1 MACCSGCARNILF
14 VLNILDTI
22 FGIVL
27 CVCGAVLLLKYNKDG
42 AHIPFALWGSFFVVG
57 GLLLLVVFLSECGKC
72 CIRAATGPKGGVAC
86 GCFLN
91 MSSYLGAFVGFLE
104 IALALGTLFSHEA
117 VEELLGQ
124 ALASPHTL
132 AGSGTFCCGQ
142 GCASS
147 CISPDSTFTH
157 KLTKMEFK
165 FPPKDP
171 TSETKVALNY
181 IINGATT
188 HDELPYEYSDLTLE
202 PMSPMVIKNI
212 LHCKNIGTIS
222 NHPEDL
228 R

>member
-1 MACCSGCARNILF
+1 MRTTVTACAVASLVAAACGSVPPVYCNCSGHGTCDPSSGACRC
-14 VLNILDTI
+14 DS
-22 FGIVL
+22 GYYSGE
-27 CVCGAVLLLKYNKDG
+27 VCQL
-42 AHIPFALWGSFFVVG
+42 
-57 GLLLLVVFLSECGKC
+57 
-72 CIRAATGPKGGVAC
+72 T
-86 GCFLN
+86 
-91 MSSYLGAFVGFLE
+91 
-104 IALALGTLFSHEA
+104 
-117 VEELLGQ
+117 
-124 ALASPHTL
+124 PHTL

-142 GCASS
+142 GCTSS
-147 CISPDSTFTH
+147 CISPGSTFTH

-171 TSETKVALNY
+171 TSETKVAFNY
-181 IINGATT
+181 TINGATT

>member
-1 MACCSGCARNILF
+1 MRTTVTACAVASLVAAACGSVPPVYCNCSGHGTCDPSSGACRC
-14 VLNILDTI
+14 DS
-22 FGIVL
+22 GYYSGE
-27 CVCGAVLLLKYNKDG
+27 VCQL
-42 AHIPFALWGSFFVVG
+42 
-57 GLLLLVVFLSECGKC
+57 
-72 CIRAATGPKGGVAC
+72 T
-86 GCFLN
+86 
-91 MSSYLGAFVGFLE
+91 
-104 IALALGTLFSHEA
+104 
-117 VEELLGQ
+117 
-124 ALASPHTL
+124 PHTL

-142 GCASS
+142 GCTSS
-147 CISPDSTFTH
+147 CISPGSTFTH